1 MLNSKPYT
9 CPTLLQALLKMDG
22 TTYSIYSIYSL
33 MDPLFPMQP
42 ILWAIFI
49 IIYWMRICLQLALRP
64 FSIEGEGD
72 EYAFKKERREEP
84 PTPTPW
90 GESRP
95 SLCLSHSVAWSVA
108 WKDLSAGEFVDT
120 ACFPFN

>member
-9 CPTLLQALLKMDG
+9 CPTLLQALFKMDG
-22 TTYSIYSIYSL
+22 TTYSIYSL
-33 MDPLFPMQP
+33 MDPP
-42 ILWAIFI
+42 ISYATYSLGLGLDEN
-49 IIYWMRICLQLALRP
+49 MLCLQLALRP

-95 SLCLSHSVAWSVA
+95 SLCLSHSVAW
-108 WKDLSAGEFVDT
+108 KDLSAG
-120 ACFPFN
+120 